1 MDAIKGTIFS
11 ILTGMKQFVVP
22 VYQRIT
28 VGNRNSVLGY
38 SYKNI
43 YVLNK

>member
-22 VYQRIT
+22 VYQRM
-28 VGNRNSVLGY
+28 Y
-38 SYKNI
+38 SWEKEQCTRLFI
-43 YVLNK
+43 